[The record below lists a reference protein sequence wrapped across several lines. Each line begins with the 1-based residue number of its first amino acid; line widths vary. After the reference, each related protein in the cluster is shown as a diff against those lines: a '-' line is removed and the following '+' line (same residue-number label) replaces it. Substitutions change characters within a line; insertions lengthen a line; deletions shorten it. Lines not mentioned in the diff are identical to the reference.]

1 MMEKND
7 FTKGK
12 ISRNILNLAVPMTL
26 AQLINVLYNIIDR
39 VYIGRLPHV
48 ASHAL
53 AGVGITFPIITIVI
67 AFANLIGM
75 GGAPLFSIERGKN
88 NQSKAEE
95 IMGNSFALL
104 IICGVILTIVIFLFK
119 EPILYLFGASDTIFS
134 YANDYISIYLCG
146 SIFVMISLGMNSFI
160 NAQGFGKTGMYTVLI
175 GAILNLVL
183 DPLFIFVFD
192 LGVKGAAIATIISQ
206 FVSALWVLYFLSG
219 GDTIIK
225 LKRES
230 MHLKLCLVKEI
241 ITLGMSGF
249 VMAITNSLVQIVCN
263 ATLQQYGGDI
273 YISVMT
279 VLNSIREVI
288 TMPVS
293 GITNGSQPVMSFNY
307 GAGCFRRVKKCI
319 RFMSVVCV
327 SYMVIMW
334 LITLAIP
341 DIFIK
346 IFNDDALLLEKGVP
360 AVRLYYF
367 GYFMMAFQFCG
378 QSSFVALNKSRQA
391 IFFSLFRKVII
402 VVPLTLW
409 LPTIPSLGV
418 MGVFL
423 AEPISNFI
431 GGSASFLTMLV
442 SVYRKLPA
450 RDDRIASLEE
460 MSMVQ

>member
-1 MMEKND
+1 MEKHD
-7 FTKGK
+7 FTRGS
-12 ISRNILNLAVPMTL
+12 IASNILNLAIPMTL

-75 GGAPLFSIERGKN
+75 GGAPLFSIERGKGN
-88 NQSKAEE
+88 HEKAEE
-95 IMGNSFALL
+95 IMGCSFTLL
-104 IICGVILTIVIFLFK
+104 LLCGIVLTMVTLLFK
-119 EPILYLFGASDTIFS
+119 EPILYLFGASEVIFS
-134 YANDYISIYLCG
+134 YADDYISIYLLG
-146 SIFVMISLGMNSFI
+146 SVFVMVSLGMNSFI
-160 NAQGFGKTGMYTVLI
+160 NAQGFGKMGMYTVLI

-183 DPLFIFVFD
+183 DPILIFVCD
-192 LGVKGAAIATIISQ
+192 LGVKGAAIATVVSQ

-219 GDTIIK
+219 GDTI
-225 LKRES
+225 
-230 MHLKLCLVKEI
+230 LKLDRTSLRLKWQTVKDI
-241 ITLGMSGF
+241 VTLGMSGF
-249 VMAITNSLVQIVCN
+249 VMSITNSIVQIVCN
-263 ATLQQYGGDI
+263 ATLQRYGGDI

-288 TMPVS
+288 GMPVS
-293 GITNGSQPVMSFNY
+293 GVTNGSQPVMSYNY
-307 GAGCFRRVKKCI
+307 GARCFQRVKKCI
-319 RFMSVVCV
+319 RFMTLLCVV
-327 SYMVIMW
+327 YMIFMW

-341 DIFIK
+341 DVFLR
-346 IFNDDALLLEKGVP
+346 IFNDDVMLLEKGIP

-378 QSSFVALNKSRQA
+378 QSTFVALNKSRQA

-431 GGSASFLTMLV
+431 GGCACYVTMYV
-442 SVYRKLPA
+442 SVYRKLPMGK
-450 RDDRIASLEE
+450 ASISGREG
-460 MSMVQ
+460 SDVIQ